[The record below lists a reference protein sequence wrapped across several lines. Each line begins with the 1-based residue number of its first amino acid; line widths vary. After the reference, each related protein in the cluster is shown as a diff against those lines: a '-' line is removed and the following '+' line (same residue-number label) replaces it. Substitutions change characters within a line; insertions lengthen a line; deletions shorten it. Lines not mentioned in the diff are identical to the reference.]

1 MTRIYW
7 IVGFLLVAASIIAAA
22 WLYPGL
28 PDKIPTHWNIE
39 GKVDGYGGKWTLFMF
54 PLLMVGMLVLF
65 YFLPALSPQH
75 FEVDTFR
82 PTYLY
87 IMDIVLG
94 LFLYMQGVLLYTVD
108 QSVHAGRSVDLGS
121 GFLAGLFL
129 FFALMGNQLGKVRKN
144 FYIGVRV
151 PWTLASDRVWNDTH
165 RLAAWTMTAGGL
177 IGFVLTILGVSIIVS
192 IVILVASGLIPV
204 VYSFVHYKA
213 LERAGRLEPSR
224 SLESAGHSEG

>member
-7 IVGFLLVAASIIAAA
+7 IVGSLLVAASIIAAA

-28 PDKIPTHWNIE
+28 PDQIPTHWNIE

-54 PLLMVGMLVLF
+54 PVLMVGMLVLF

-94 LFLYMQGVLLYTVD
+94 LFAYMQGVLLYTVY
-108 QSVHAGRSVDLGS
+108 QSVHGGRSLDLGS
-121 GFLAGLFL
+121 GFMAGLFL

-165 RLAAWTMTAGGL
+165 RLAAWVMTAGGL
-177 IGFVLTILGVSIIVS
+177 IGFVLTILGGSLRVS
-192 IVILVASGLIPV
+192 IVILVASALIPV

-213 LERAGRLEPSR
+213 LQRAGQLEPSR
-224 SLESAGHSEG
+224 SLESAGDLEI